1 VLAESVIYSD
11 IDPFFEFPPQAYAVV
26 GEGVPP
32 FELFERG
39 KYVTRTAPYDTADT
53 SPDILPEFDL
63 EGNHIVVVVLS
74 FVVAAHTLRTT
85 QAGFHQPGCAR
96 GIEFAVQLGGYDT
109 AFLFLG
115 ERFDDANVPPWAMKV
130 VLDEEEFTGAAASPA
145 SALADALAE
154 EDDLYRELNNS

>member
-1 VLAESVIYSD
+1 MLAESVIYSD

-63 EGNHIVVVVLS
+63 EVSAQDENPYKTMEYNQLALQLFQMGFFHLRDRKSLELMDFKNKDQLMGSILQGQ
-74 FVVAAHTLRTT
+74 AAAMER
-85 QAGFHQPGCAR
+85 QPVQPGSAAGAEVR
-96 GIEFAVQLGGYDT
+96 PVSAMDQMRRQTQEAV
-109 AFLFLG
+109 
-115 ERFDDANVPPWAMKV
+115 RP
-130 VLDEEEFTGAAASPA
+130 
-145 SALADALAE
+145 
-154 EDDLYRELNNS
+154 R